1 MKMSKSAQCYSGENS
16 ERDKPI
22 TNPVK
27 AIRKHCLEC
36 SSESPREVELC
47 AVTDCYL
54 YPFRFGKNPYRA
66 KRELTEEQ
74 KAAAA
79 ERLRKAREKKDNE

>member
-1 MKMSKSAQCYSGENS
+1 MRENIQCNSDENS

-22 TNPVK
+22 TNPAK
-27 AIRKHCLEC
+27 AIRKHCLDC
-36 SSESPREVELC
+36 CCGSAKEVKLC

-79 ERLRKAREKKDNE
+79 ERLKKAREQKNNE

>member
-1 MKMSKSAQCYSGENS
+1 MVTIP
-16 ERDKPI
+16 DII

-27 AIRKHCLEC
+27 AIRAFCLEC
-36 SSESPREVELC
+36 CGGSSYEVK
-47 AVTDCYL
+47 DCTSKECNL
-54 YPFRFGKNPYRA
+54 YPFRLGRNPYRT

-79 ERLRKAREKKDNE
+79 ERLAVARQTKAEKG